1 MGVHDRKRTDGAHV
15 GRLDELDVM
24 QAREMSCGPAAL
36 VVDENAHE
44 ERRRRPHPRQVLVA
58 ASNHQVATRRACGN
72 AARDTLMAS
81 VVRRR
86 RVARSMLGQCVRHV
100 TQAVCRAPRDVATPQ
115 QRSLASEPPASATI
129 LCLRRVTNHVCDSR
143 VTVTNR
149 FCKSHIHEL
158 RPQLCIPD
166 ASLLLQLRGPTARLR
181 RRFAWRYME
190 FPEPLIMNTSIK
202 KTSDGGIWKLL

>member
-1 MGVHDRKRTDGAHV
+1 
-15 GRLDELDVM
+15 
-24 QAREMSCGPAAL
+24 MSCGPAAL

-58 ASNHQVATRRACGN
+58 SSNHQVATRRACGN

-115 QRSLASEPPASATI
+115 QRSLARRVSRRSASAAA
-129 LCLRRVTNHVCDSR
+129 LCVVSEYLLYICDSR

-149 FCKSHIHEL
+149 FDTIL
-158 RPQLCIPD
+158 TFMNFPRPQLCIPD
-166 ASLLLQLRGPTARLR
+166 ASLLLQLKGLTARLR
-181 RRFAWRYME
+181 RDPRALDGVFKLQRG
-190 FPEPLIMNTSIK
+190 FMNTSIQEDRA
-202 KTSDGGIWKLL
+202 TAAAGAGERPECGVRPAPGQASQG